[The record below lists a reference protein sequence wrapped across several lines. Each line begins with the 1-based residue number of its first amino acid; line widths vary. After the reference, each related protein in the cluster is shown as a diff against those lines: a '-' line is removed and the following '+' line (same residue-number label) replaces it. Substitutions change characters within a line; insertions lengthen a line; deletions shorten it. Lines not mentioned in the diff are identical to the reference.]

1 MVVNSKTDS
10 RCAVIFLVINHI
22 PDLPELAINSVLRY
36 SDSHIY
42 IGTVGEIGRESL
54 PKSNRISYI
63 DLTQDAIALGI
74 TTDKGQYESFE
85 KDDFFSLVQLK
96 WALLS
101 KVSQE
106 SKCEF
111 LIYNDID
118 VFWLRPLLP
127 DLVAAFENS
136 NGIEM
141 MIQHF
146 SWVPGQPQLCM
157 GFVSFKTGIYF
168 DHLISSASDLH
179 AQMLRVNPRTGDDD
193 VITELY
199 RSNGFPA
206 EIQLLPQ
213 TTFPVGNLLN
223 LFSKRDEFPGL
234 QPFKPYLFHA
244 NFVVGLRK
252 KLLLTRIVFKLLNL
266 RLSPIT
272 WRRRLFMDLQIL
284 AHRIIY
290 NAKRFLKFILR
301 KFGR

>member
-1 MVVNSKTDS
+1 MLNSKPDS

-36 SDSHIY
+36 SDSHVY
-42 IGTVGEIGRESL
+42 IGTIREIDRESL

-63 DLTQDAIALGI
+63 DLNQDAIALGI
-74 TTDKGQYESFE
+74 STDKGQYESFD

-101 KVSQE
+101 KVSQVT
-106 SKCEF
+106 KYEF

-127 DLVAAFENS
+127 DLVFAFENS

-157 GFVSFKTGIYF
+157 GFVSFRMGTYF
-168 DHLISSASDLH
+168 DQLIASASDLH
-179 AQMLRVNPRTGDDD
+179 ARMLRANPRTGDDD
-193 VITELY
+193 IITELY
-199 RSNGFPA
+199 RSYGFPA

-234 QPFKPYLFHA
+234 QPFEPYIFHA
-244 NFVVGLRK
+244 NFVVGIRR
-252 KLLLTRIVFKLLNL
+252 KLLLARIVYKLRNLSLN
-266 RLSPIT
+266 PIT
-272 WRRRLFMDLQIL
+272 LKRRLFMDVQIL
-284 AHRIIY
+284 VHRIFH
-290 NAKRFLKFILR
+290 NVRKFLKTSLR
-301 KFGR
+301 KFGK